1 MWAGSEDGSELG
13 QLAQVVFSVPMCTPG
28 SMDILASVVEVSG
41 FHLSQSHYAL
51 GSNMGIGVR
60 SGGNPLTHTRAR
72 SLQREHNA
80 AAAAQARAAAA
91 PSPQVD
97 AWRRPRLV
105 PTSFCAAPCA
115 SEVPGVP
122 APAPQPA
129 REAGRPEALTL
140 TRRGGEREQRRKSR
154 RVEAPPAG
162 VSGEMEAHRGR
173 TAGPP
178 PGSSSSSSG

>member
-1 MWAGSEDGSELG
+1 MGCGQGQRLAASWHSWPSGVQRPHVHPWLGPWIFWLRWGKPVASISVNHIMLWGAIWELEG
-13 QLAQVVFSVPMCTPG
+13 GL
-28 SMDILASVVEVSG
+28 E
-41 FHLSQSHYAL
+41 
-51 GSNMGIGVR
+51 GIHSR
-60 SGGNPLTHTRAR
+60 THAR

-80 AAAAQARAAAA
+80 APARAAAA

-97 AWRRPRLV
+97 AWRRPLPV

-122 APAPQPA
+122 VPAPQPA
-129 REAGRPEALTL
+129 REAGRPEAIRL
-140 TRRGGEREQRRKSR
+140 TRRRREREQRRKSR

-162 VSGEMEAHRGR
+162 VSGEMEARRGR

-178 PGSSSSSSG
+178 PGSSSSG